1 MATEVI
7 PAVDL
12 SGGRV
17 VRLLQGDY
25 GRVTGFDETPDEAAN
40 RFSLAGAGWLHVI
53 DLDAAR
59 DGERSDQH
67 AAVLERLARRRGTR
81 LQVGGGF
88 RSADQVE
95 VALAAGVQRV
105 LIGTL
110 AARDADAVSALA
122 AEHGERICVC
132 ADALAG
138 TVRIAGWREDAGESP
153 RAFVERFSA
162 RGIGAFLVTA
172 IERDGTLSGPDLR
185 LLEDVRAVTGGTLLA
200 AGGFAALEHVAA
212 ARDAGCDGVVVGRA
226 LYDGSL
232 DLREALAVGRGKP
245 FHRPRG

>member
-1 MATEVI
+1 MAMEVI

-25 GRVTGFDETPDEAAN
+25 GRVTGFDETPDEAAD
-40 RFSLAGAGWLHVI
+40 RFSLAGATWLHVI

-59 DGERSDQH
+59 DGERSPEH
-67 AAVLERLARRRGTR
+67 AEVLARLARRRGTR

-88 RSADQVE
+88 RSAEQVE
-95 VALAAGVQRV
+95 AALATGVQRV

-110 AARDADAVSALA
+110 AARDPDAVEALA
-122 AEHGERICVC
+122 AQYGPRICVC
-132 ADALAG
+132 ADALDG
-138 TVRIAGWREDAGESP
+138 TVRIAGWREDAGES
-153 RAFVERFSA
+153 ASSFVERFTA
-162 RGIGAFLVTA
+162 RGVGAFLVTA

-185 LLEDVRAVTGGTLLA
+185 LLAGVRAVTDAILLA

-212 ARDAGCDGVVVGRA
+212 ARDAGCDGAVVGRA

-232 DLREALAVGRGKP
+232 NLREALTLARAAA
-245 FHRPRG
+245 

>member
-1 MATEVI
+1 MAMEVI

-25 GRVTGFDETPDEAAN
+25 GRVTGFDETPDEAAD

-59 DGERSDQH
+59 DGERSPEH

-88 RSADQVE
+88 RSPEQVE
-95 VALAAGVQRV
+95 EALAAGIQRV

-110 AARDADAVSALA
+110 AARDPDAVAALA
-122 AEHGERICVC
+122 ARHGPRICVC
-132 ADALAG
+132 ADALEG
-138 TVRIAGWREDAGESP
+138 SVRVAGWLEDAGESAS
-153 RAFVERFSA
+153 AFVERFTR
-162 RGIGAFLVTA
+162 RGVGAFLVTA
-172 IERDGTLSGPDLR
+172 IERDGTLAGPDLH
-185 LLEDVRAVTGGTLLA
+185 LLAGVRAVTGAVLIA
-200 AGGFAALEHVAA
+200 AGGFASLEHVAA
-212 ARDAGCDGVVVGRA
+212 ARDAGCDGAVVGRA

-232 DLREALAVGRGKP
+232 NLREALTLAR
-245 FHRPRG
+245 RPG

>member
-1 MATEVI
+1 MAMEVI

-25 GRVTGFDETPDEAAN
+25 ERVTDFDETPDEAAN

-59 DGERSDQH
+59 DGERSEQH
-67 AAVLERLARRRGTR
+67 AVVLERLARRRGT
-81 LQVGGGF
+81 LVQVGGGF
-88 RSADQVE
+88 RSAAQVE
-95 VALAAGVQRV
+95 AALAAGVQRV

-110 AARDADAVSALA
+110 AAREPDAVAELA
-122 AEHGERICVC
+122 AAHGARICVC

-138 TVRIAGWREDAGESP
+138 TVRVAGWREDEGTSAS
-153 RAFVERFSA
+153 AFVERFAA
-162 RGIGAFLVTA
+162 RGVGAFLVTA
-172 IERDGTLSGPDLR
+172 IERDGTLAGPDLQ
-185 LLEDVRAVTGGTLLA
+185 LLAGVRAVTDGILLA
-200 AGGFAALEHVAA
+200 AGGFAALEHIEG
-212 ARDAGCDGVVVGRA
+212 ARAVGCDGVVVGRA

-232 DLREALAVGRGKP
+232 NLREAIAVARQPSDPSRG
-245 FHRPRG
+245 

>member
-1 MATEVI
+1 MTMEVI

-25 GRVTGFDETPDEAAN
+25 GRVTSFDETPDEAAD

-59 DGERSDQH
+59 DGERSPEH
-67 AAVLERLARRRGTR
+67 ATVLERLARRRGTR
-81 LQVGGGF
+81 VQVGGGF
-88 RSADQVE
+88 RSAEQVE
-95 VALAAGVQRV
+95 AALAAGVQRV

-110 AARDADAVSALA
+110 AARDPDAVAALA
-122 AEHGERICVC
+122 AEHGARVCVC
-132 ADALAG
+132 ADALDG
-138 TVRIAGWREDAGESP
+138 TVRVAGWREDAGES
-153 RAFVERFSA
+153 ASSFVERFSA
-162 RGIGAFLVTA
+162 RGVGAFLVTA
-172 IERDGTLSGPDLR
+172 IERDGTLAGPDLR
-185 LLEDVRAVTGGTLLA
+185 LLAGVRAVTDGVLLA

-212 ARDAGCDGVVVGRA
+212 ARDAGCDGAVVGRA

-232 DLREALAVGRGKP
+232 NLREALAVAREAV
-245 FHRPRG
+245 

>member
-1 MATEVI
+1 MAMEVI

-25 GRVTGFDETPDEAAN
+25 GRVTGFDETPDEAAD

-59 DGERSDQH
+59 DGERSPEH

-88 RSADQVE
+88 RSVGQVE
-95 VALAAGVQRV
+95 AALAAGVQRV

-110 AARDADAVSALA
+110 AARDPDAVTALA
-122 AEHGERICVC
+122 ARYGRRICVC
-132 ADALAG
+132 ADALEG
-138 TVRIAGWREDAGESP
+138 TVRIAGWREDAGESAS
-153 RAFVERFSA
+153 AFVERFTE
-162 RGIGAFLVTA
+162 RGVGAFLVTA
-172 IERDGTLSGPDLR
+172 IERDGTLAGPDLR
-185 LLEDVRAVTGGTLLA
+185 LLAGVRAVTDAVLLA
-200 AGGFAALEHVAA
+200 AGGFATLEHVAA
-212 ARDAGCDGVVVGRA
+212 ARDAGCDGAVVGRA

-232 DLREALAVGRGKP
+232 NLREALDLVSR
-245 FHRPRG
+245 

>member
-1 MATEVI
+1 MAMEVI

-25 GRVTGFDETPDEAAN
+25 GRVTGFEETPDEAAD
-40 RFSLAGAGWLHVI
+40 RFALAGAGWLHVI

-59 DGERSDQH
+59 DGERSPEH

-88 RSADQVE
+88 RSAGQVE
-95 VALAAGVQRV
+95 AALAAGVQRV

-110 AARDADAVSALA
+110 AARDPDAVAALA
-122 AEHGERICVC
+122 ELYGPRICVC
-132 ADALAG
+132 ADALDG
-138 TVRIAGWREDAGESP
+138 TVRIAGWREDAGESAS
-153 RAFVERFSA
+153 AFVERFTA
-162 RGIGAFLVTA
+162 RGVGAFLVTA
-172 IERDGTLSGPDLR
+172 IERDGTLAGPDLR
-185 LLEDVRAVTGGTLLA
+185 LLAGVRAVTDAVLLA

-212 ARDAGCDGVVVGRA
+212 ARDVGCDGAVVGRA

-232 DLREALAVGRGKP
+232 NLREALTLARE
-245 FHRPRG
+245 RP

>member
-1 MATEVI
+1 MAMEVI

-25 GRVTGFDETPDEAAN
+25 GRVTGFDETPDEAAD
-40 RFSLAGAGWLHVI
+40 RFALAGAGWLHVI

-59 DGERSDQH
+59 DGERSPEH
-67 AAVLERLARRRGTR
+67 AAIFARLAARRGIR

-88 RSADQVE
+88 RSAEQVE
-95 VALAAGVQRV
+95 AALAAGVQRV

-110 AARDADAVSALA
+110 AARDPDAVAALA
-122 AEHGERICVC
+122 SEHGARICVC
-132 ADALAG
+132 ADALDG
-138 TVRIAGWREDAGESP
+138 TVRVAGWREDAGES
-153 RAFVERFSA
+153 AESFVARFSA
-162 RGIGAFLVTA
+162 RGVSAFLVTA

-185 LLEDVRAVTGGTLLA
+185 LLAGVRAVTDGVLLA

-212 ARDAGCDGVVVGRA
+212 ARDAGCDGAVVGRA

-232 DLREALAVGRGKP
+232 NLREALSLARDGV
-245 FHRPRG
+245 

>member
-1 MATEVI
+1 MAMDVI

-25 GRVTGFDETPDEAAN
+25 GRVTGFDETPDEAAD

-59 DGERSDQH
+59 DGERSPEH

-95 VALAAGVQRV
+95 AALAAGIQRV

-110 AARDADAVSALA
+110 AARDPDVIEALA
-122 AEHGERICVC
+122 AIHGPRICVC
-132 ADALAG
+132 ADALDG
-138 TVRIAGWREDAGESP
+138 TVRVAGWREDAGESP
-153 RAFVERFSA
+153 SSFVQRFTA
-162 RGIGAFLVTA
+162 RGVSSFLVTA

-185 LLEDVRAVTGGTLLA
+185 LLASVREVTDGTLLA
-200 AGGFAALEHVAA
+200 AGGFAELEHITA
-212 ARDAGCDGVVVGRA
+212 AREAGCDGAIVGRA

-232 DLREALAVGRGKP
+232 NLREALQAARAP
-245 FHRPRG
+245 E

>member
-1 MATEVI
+1 MEVI

-25 GRVTGFDETPDEAAN
+25 GRVTGFDETPDEAAD

-59 DGERSDQH
+59 DGERSPEH

-88 RSADQVE
+88 RSPEQVE
-95 VALAAGVQRV
+95 EALAAGVQRV
-105 LIGTL
+105 LVGTL
-110 AARDADAVSALA
+110 AARDPDAVAALA
-122 AEHGERICVC
+122 SRHGPRICVC
-132 ADALAG
+132 ADALEG
-138 TVRIAGWREDAGESP
+138 SVRVAGWLEDAGESAS
-153 RAFVERFSA
+153 AFVERFTK
-162 RGIGAFLVTA
+162 RGVGAFLVTA
-172 IERDGTLSGPDLR
+172 IERDGTLAGPDLH
-185 LLEDVRAVTGGTLLA
+185 LLAGVRAVTGAVLLA
-200 AGGFAALEHVAA
+200 AGGFASLEHVAA
-212 ARDAGCDGVVVGRA
+212 ARDAGCDGAVVGRA

-232 DLREALAVGRGKP
+232 NLREALTLAR
-245 FHRPRG
+245 RPA

>member
-1 MATEVI
+1 MAMEVI

-25 GRVTGFDETPDEAAN
+25 GRVTGFDETPDEAAD
-40 RFSLAGAGWLHVI
+40 RFALAGAGWLHVI

-59 DGERSDQH
+59 DGERSREH

-88 RSADQVE
+88 RSAGQVE
-95 VALAAGVQRV
+95 AALAAGVQRV

-110 AARDADAVSALA
+110 AARDPDAVAALA
-122 AEHGERICVC
+122 AAHGPRICVC
-132 ADALAG
+132 ADALED
-138 TVRIAGWREDAGESP
+138 TVRIAGWREDAGESA
-153 RAFVERFSA
+153 RSFVERFSA
-162 RGIGAFLVTA
+162 RGVGAFLVTA
-172 IERDGTLSGPDLR
+172 IERDGTLAGPDLR
-185 LLEDVRAVTGGTLLA
+185 LLAGVRAVTDAVLLA

-212 ARDAGCDGVVVGRA
+212 ARDAGCDGAVVGRA

-232 DLREALAVGRGKP
+232 NLREALTVAREP
-245 FHRPRG
+245 S

>member
-1 MATEVI
+1 MEMDVI

-25 GRVTGFDETPDEAAN
+25 GRVTDFDETPDEAAD
-40 RFSLAGAGWLHVI
+40 RFALAGAGWLHVI

-59 DGERSDQH
+59 DGGRSPEH
-67 AAVLERLARRRGTR
+67 AAVLASLAGRRGTR

-88 RSADQVE
+88 RSAEQVE
-95 VALAAGVQRV
+95 AALAAGIQRV

-110 AARDADAVSALA
+110 AARDPDAVAALA
-122 AEHGERICVC
+122 ADHGPRICVC
-132 ADALAG
+132 ADVLDG
-138 TVRIAGWREDAGESP
+138 TVRVAGWREDAGES
-153 RAFVERFSA
+153 ASSFVERFAA
-162 RGIGAFLVTA
+162 RGVSTFLVTA

-185 LLEDVRAVTGGTLLA
+185 LLAGVRAVTDGVLLS

-212 ARDAGCDGVVVGRA
+212 ARDAGCDGAVVGRA

-232 DLREALAVGRGKP
+232 NLREALGVAREP
-245 FHRPRG
+245 T

>member
-1 MATEVI
+1 MEVI

-25 GRVTGFDETPDEAAN
+25 GRVTGFDETPDEAAD
-40 RFSLAGAGWLHVI
+40 RFALAGAGWLHVV

-59 DGERSDQH
+59 DGERSAEH
-67 AAVLERLARRRGTR
+67 AAVLARLAGRKGTR

-88 RSADQVE
+88 RSAAQVE
-95 VALAAGVQRV
+95 AALAACVQRV

-110 AARDADAVSALA
+110 AARDPDAVAALA
-122 AEHGERICVC
+122 AEHGPRICVS
-132 ADALAG
+132 ADALDG
-138 TVRIAGWREDAGESP
+138 TVRVAGWREDAGES
-153 RAFVERFSA
+153 ASSFVERFSA
-162 RGIGAFLVTA
+162 RGVGAFLVTA

-185 LLEDVRAVTGGTLLA
+185 LLAGVRAVTDAVLLA
-200 AGGFAALEHVAA
+200 AGGFAALEHIAA
-212 ARDAGCDGVVVGRA
+212 AREAGCDGAVVGRA

-232 DLREALAVGRGKP
+232 NLREALTVARD
-245 FHRPRG
+245 RS

>member
-1 MATEVI
+1 MAMEVI

-25 GRVTGFDETPDEAAN
+25 GRVTGFDETPDEAAD
-40 RFSLAGAGWLHVI
+40 RFALAGAGWLHVI

-59 DGERSDQH
+59 DGERSPEH

-88 RSADQVE
+88 RSAEQVE
-95 VALAAGVQRV
+95 AALAAGVQRV

-110 AARDADAVSALA
+110 AARDPDAVAALA
-122 AEHGERICVC
+122 AQYGPRICVC
-132 ADALAG
+132 ADALDG
-138 TVRIAGWREDAGESP
+138 TVRIAGWREDAGESAS
-153 RAFVERFSA
+153 AFVERFTA
-162 RGIGAFLVTA
+162 LGVGAFLVTA
-172 IERDGTLSGPDLR
+172 IERDGTLAGPDLK
-185 LLEDVRAVTGGTLLA
+185 LLAGVRAVTGAVLLA
-200 AGGFAALEHVAA
+200 AGGFAALEHVTA
-212 ARDAGCDGVVVGRA
+212 ARDAGCDGAVVGRA

-232 DLREALAVGRGKP
+232 NLREALTLARATS
-245 FHRPRG
+245 

>member
-1 MATEVI
+1 MAMDVI

-25 GRVTGFDETPDEAAN
+25 GRVTGFDETPDEAAD
-40 RFSLAGAGWLHVI
+40 RFALAGAAWLHVI

-59 DGERSDQH
+59 DGERSLAH
-67 AAVLERLARRRGTR
+67 AAVLARLARRRGTR

-88 RSADQVE
+88 RSREQVE
-95 VALAAGVQRV
+95 AALATGVQRV

-110 AARDADAVSALA
+110 AARDPGAVEALA
-122 AEHGERICVC
+122 AEHGRRICVC
-132 ADALAG
+132 ADALDG
-138 TVRIAGWREDAGESP
+138 SVRVAGWREDSGVSAS
-153 RAFVERFSA
+153 AFVERFSA
-162 RGIGAFLVTA
+162 HGVGAFLVTA

-185 LLEDVRAVTGGTLLA
+185 LLADVRAVTDGVLLA
-200 AGGFAALEHVAA
+200 AGGFAALEHIAA
-212 ARDAGCDGVVVGRA
+212 ARDAGCDGAVVGRA

-232 DLREALAVGRGKP
+232 NLREALTIAREP
-245 FHRPRG
+245 A

>member
-1 MATEVI
+1 MDVI

-25 GRVTGFDETPDEAAN
+25 GRVTGFDETPDEAAD

-59 DGERSDQH
+59 DGERSPEH

-88 RSADQVE
+88 RSRGQVE
-95 VALAAGVQRV
+95 AALAAGVQRV

-110 AARDADAVSALA
+110 AARDPDTVAALA
-122 AEHGERICVC
+122 AEHGPRICVC
-132 ADALAG
+132 ADALDG
-138 TVRIAGWREDAGESP
+138 SVRVAGWREDAGVSAS
-153 RAFVERFSA
+153 AFVERFTA
-162 RGIGAFLVTA
+162 RGVSAFLVTA
-172 IERDGTLSGPDLR
+172 IERDGTLAGPDLR
-185 LLEDVRAVTGGTLLA
+185 LLADVRAVTDGILLA

-212 ARDAGCDGVVVGRA
+212 ARAAGCDGAVVGRA

-232 DLREALAVGRGKP
+232 NLREALAVAREAA
-245 FHRPRG
+245 

>member
-1 MATEVI
+1 MTMEVI

-25 GRVTGFDETPDEAAN
+25 GRVTAFDETPDEAAD
-40 RFSLAGAGWLHVI
+40 RFARAGAGWLHVI

-59 DGERSDQH
+59 DGERSPEH

-88 RSADQVE
+88 RSPEAVE
-95 VALAAGVQRV
+95 AALATGVQRV

-110 AARDADAVSALA
+110 AARDPGAVAALA
-122 AEHGERICVC
+122 ARHGPRICVC
-132 ADALAG
+132 ADALDG
-138 TVRIAGWREDAGESP
+138 SVRVAGWLEDAGESAS
-153 RAFVERFSA
+153 AFVERFTA
-162 RGIGAFLVTA
+162 RGVRAFLVTA
-172 IERDGTLSGPDLR
+172 IERDGTLAGPDLR
-185 LLEDVRAVTGGTLLA
+185 LLAGVRAVTDAVLLA
-200 AGGFAALEHVAA
+200 AGGFASLEHVSA
-212 ARDAGCDGVVVGRA
+212 ARDAGCDGAVVGRA

-232 DLREALAVGRGKP
+232 NLREALTVARLPPQGR
-245 FHRPRG
+245 RE